1 MVRTTMVIAGAT
13 LLALGGLRCR
23 ASQAGRAQPS
33 APPDQ
38 GALARTTGPVTPR
51 DVGAVLL
58 AIADEIYAG
67 GCAPAFLDIGKSVG
81 REGKVHQI
89 NVYFAPSLKQG
100 LSSVIY
106 KFWPFGEVNRMYWM
120 DKAGLA
126 HLAGHPAWDFPPTE
140 PSYLT
145 IYMGDRQLCRLK
157 SEWKRVPLDVEIS
170 PSRSRIREAAAR
182 QKQRGGD
189 VHFCTGRWHP

>member
-1 MVRTTMVIAGAT
+1 MVRRKIAVAEVM
-13 LLALGGLRCR
+13 LLVLSGVW
-23 ASQAGRAQPS
+23 SQAAQEIKVQPRMPS
-33 APPDQ
+33 EV
-38 GALARTTGPVTPR
+38 GTLVRTTGPVTPQ
-51 DVGAVLL
+51 DISAVLL
-58 AIADEIYAG
+58 AITDEIYAG

-81 REGKVHQI
+81 QGEKVHRI

-100 LSSVIY
+100 MASVIY
-106 KFWPFGEVNRMYWM
+106 KFWPFGEVRRMYWI

-145 IYMGDRQLCRLK
+145 IYLGDEQLCRLK
-157 SEWKRVPLDVEIS
+157 SEWKRVPLDIEIS
-170 PSRSRIREAAAR
+170 PSSNRIRDAVMR

-189 VHFCTGRWHP
+189 VHFCTGQWRP